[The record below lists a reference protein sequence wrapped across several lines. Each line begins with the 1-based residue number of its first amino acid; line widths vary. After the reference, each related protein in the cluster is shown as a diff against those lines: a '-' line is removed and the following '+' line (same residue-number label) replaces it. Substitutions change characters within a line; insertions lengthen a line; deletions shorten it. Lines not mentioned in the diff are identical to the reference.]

1 MYYSLLYISWVWTE
15 YNFLQYFQY
24 TGICVRICIHM
35 YVLMTSNVRI
45 TYTCVH
51 ACGSQRSTSRT
62 IPQVLSTFMFYFGD
76 FWFVCCLLF
85 LRPRDVP
92 ISVSSACRWP
102 SASRHTQSLQA
113 EVTLYTLIHSPS
125 STFWPQH
132 EVGKGTVPAVQLCW
146 CSERLRFRRNL
157 DLRLEIDTFIYS
169 AKDRHMQGSCWAP
182 PALPGVP

>member
-1 MYYSLLYISWVWTE
+1 M
-15 YNFLQYFQY
+15 
-24 TGICVRICIHM
+24 CVCIHTH
-35 YVLMTSNVRI
+35 VLMTSNVRI

-51 ACGSQRSTSRT
+51 ACGGQRSTSRT
-62 IPQVLSTFMFYFGD
+62 IPQVLSIFMFYFGI
-76 FWFVCCLLF
+76 FLICLLF
-85 LRPRDVP
+85 VLCVLSMRMTKCKLSH
-92 ISVSSACRWP
+92 SVSTGWG
-102 SASRHTQSLQA
+102 HTLH
-113 EVTLYTLIHSPS
+113 TDPSPS

-132 EVGKGTVPAVQLCW
+132 EVGRGTVPAVQLCW

>member
-1 MYYSLLYISWVWTE
+1 MYTH
-15 YNFLQYFQY
+15 
-24 TGICVRICIHM
+24 VRPYDFKCKNHIHVCACM
-35 YVLMTSNVRI
+35 WRSEVNLKDHSSGAVHLYVL
-45 TYTCVH
+45 
-51 ACGSQRSTSRT
+51 
-62 IPQVLSTFMFYFGD
+62 
-76 FWFVCCLLF
+76 FWGFLICLLF
-85 LRPRDVP
+85 VRPRDVP

-132 EVGKGTVPAVQLCW
+132 EVGRGTVPAVQLCW